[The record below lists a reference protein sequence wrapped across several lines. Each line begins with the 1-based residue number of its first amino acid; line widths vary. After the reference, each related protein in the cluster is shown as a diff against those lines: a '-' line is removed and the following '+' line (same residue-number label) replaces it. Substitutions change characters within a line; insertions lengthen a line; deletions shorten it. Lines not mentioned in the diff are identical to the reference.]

1 VINTKQNAHATI
13 TSGLVVDFLQR
24 ISNSWWRNGIIVTQR
39 GIFRLSVVFTKT
51 YDENLYGLALQE
63 YNSL

>member
-1 VINTKQNAHATI
+1 MKQNDHATN

-24 ISNSWWRNGIIVTQR
+24 IANCWWRNGIIVTLR

-51 YDENLYGLALQE
+51 YDENLYRMALQE